1 MLLSLALVFLC
12 AMFLGWAMQRLHLPA
27 LLGMLLTGV
36 LLGLYVTN
44 LLDSSLLGISA
55 QLRQIALIIVLTRAG
70 LSMDFAALR
79 RVGRPAILLC
89 FVPACFEMAGTVLL
103 APPLL
108 GLSRIESAV
117 LGAVI
122 AAVSPAVVVPKMLRL
137 TEERLGTDKGIPQ
150 LIMAGASVDDVFVI
164 VLFTAF
170 TDIAAG
176 QNFSAGQFLRIP
188 TSLVLGV
195 AAGAVCGALLA
206 AFFGSHHMRDSAKVL
221 ILLSVSF
228 LLVSAESLFTGVIGF
243 SGLIAVMICAAVMGR
258 KLPAASARLCG
269 KYNKLWV
276 GAEPLLFVLVGAA
289 VDPAQALKTSVAAV
303 ALIAGALVMRM
314 IGVWVSVLK
323 TPLSKGE
330 RFFCMA
336 AYTPKAT
343 VQAAIGGIPLAMGLS
358 CGATVLSVAVLAIFL
373 TAPLG
378 AFAIETL
385 APRLLYKQTELPE
398 AQDVPPAGTTQN
410 NHP

>member
-36 LLGLYVTN
+36 LLGPYVTN

-89 FVPACFEMAGTVLL
+89 FVPACFEIAGTVLL

-108 GLSRIESAV
+108 GLSRVERAV

-195 AAGAVCGALLA
+195 AAGVVCGALLA
-206 AFFGSHHMRDSAKVL
+206 AFFGFGA
-221 ILLSVSF
+221 
-228 LLVSAESLFTGVIGF
+228 
-243 SGLIAVMICAAVMGR
+243 
-258 KLPAASARLCG
+258 
-269 KYNKLWV
+269 V
-276 GAEPLLFVLVGAA
+276 GALVFFRTGGRVVFFPVVVLLFLAQRAGIVAVVVTDMEKFVKTAPEDKVFIHVDAADVTFAA
-289 VDPAQALKTSVAAV
+289 VDFLRHVKAVQNLVIRRGDGQAKVFKAV
-303 ALIAGALVMRM
+303 HI
-314 IGVWVSVLK
+314 
-323 TPLSKGE
+323 
-330 RFFCMA
+330 
-336 AYTPKAT
+336 
-343 VQAAIGGIPLAMGLS
+343 
-358 CGATVLSVAVLAIFL
+358 
-373 TAPLG
+373 
-378 AFAIETL
+378 
-385 APRLLYKQTELPE
+385 
-398 AQDVPPAGTTQN
+398 
-410 NHP
+410 

>member
-27 LLGMLLTGV
+27 LPGMLLTGV
-36 LLGLYVTN
+36 LLGPYATN

-89 FVPACFEMAGTVLL
+89 FVPACFEIAGTVLL

-108 GLSRIESAV
+108 GLSRTESAV

-164 VLFTAF
+164 VLLTAF

-195 AAGAVCGALLA
+195 AAGAVCGTLLA

-221 ILLSVSF
+221 VLLSVSF

-289 VDPAQALKTSVAAV
+289 VDPAQALKTGVAAV

-314 IGVWVSVLK
+314 IGVW
-323 TPLSKGE
+323 GE
-330 RFFCMA
+330 CA
-336 AYTPKAT
+336 
-343 VQAAIGGIPLAMGLS
+343 
-358 CGATVLSVAVLAIFL
+358 
-373 TAPLG
+373 
-378 AFAIETL
+378 
-385 APRLLYKQTELPE
+385 
-398 AQDVPPAGTTQN
+398 
-410 NHP
+410 

>member
-1 MLLSLALVFLC
+1 MLFSLALVFLC
-12 AMFLGWAMQRLHLPA
+12 AMFLGWGVQRLHLPA

-36 LLGLYVTN
+36 LLGPYAAN
-44 LLDSSLLGISA
+44 LLDASLLGISA

-70 LSMDFAALR
+70 LSMDFGALR
-79 RVGRPAILLC
+79 RVGRPAFLLC
-89 FVPACFEMAGTVLL
+89 FVPACFEIAGTILL

-108 GLSRIESAV
+108 GLSWVESAV

-137 TEERLGTDKGIPQ
+137 TEERRGTDKGIPQ

-176 QNFSAGQFLRIP
+176 QNFSAGQLLRIP
-188 TSLVLGV
+188 TSVLLGG
-195 AAGAVCGALLA
+195 AAGVVCGALLA
-206 AFFGSHHMRDSAKVL
+206 AFFTSRHMRDSVKLL

-228 LLVSAESLFTGVIGF
+228 LLVSAEALFTGMIGF
-243 SGLIAVMICAAVMGR
+243 SGLIAVIICAAVLGR
-258 KLPAASARLCG
+258 KVPAASARLCG
-269 KYNKLWV
+269 KYGKLWV

-289 VDPAQALKTSVAAV
+289 VNPAEALKTGVAAV
-303 ALIAGALVMRM
+303 LLIAGALVIRM

-323 TPLSKGE
+323 TPLSMKE

-358 CGATVLSVAVLAIFL
+358 CGETVLSVAVLAIFL

-378 AFAIETL
+378 AFAIERL
-385 APRLLYKQTELPE
+385 APRLLHQQTELGE
-398 AQDVPPAGTTQN
+398 MQDVPPAGTVQN

>member
-36 LLGLYVTN
+36 LLGPYATN

-89 FVPACFEMAGTVLL
+89 FVPACFEIAGTVLL

-164 VLFTAF
+164 VLFAAF

-195 AAGAVCGALLA
+195 AAGVVCGALLA

-221 ILLSVSF
+221 VLLSVSF

-289 VDPAQALKTSVAAV
+289 VDPAQALKTVLAAV
-303 ALIAGALVMRM
+303 ALIAGALVM
-314 IGVWVSVLK
+314 IGVEVSVLK
-323 TPLSKGE
+323 TPLSKRE

-385 APRLLYKQTELPE
+385 APRLLHKQTELPE